1 MKILV
6 VGDVHATTY
15 WKEAFKKV
23 NEYDHIVQLGDWF
36 DSFHNDWKKLHQ
48 IDNFK
53 EAIDFKKKYPEKI
66 HILLGN
72 HDLNNYVMGDICSGH
87 QKLFEENI
95 KYEIEEKMEYV
106 DVAIELD
113 GYVFSHA
120 GFTKCWME
128 HNNLKTIDEVNNLL
142 HKGKYDIFH
151 FNGIDPYGD
160 DMSQS
165 PLWVRPSSLL
175 YDMYFDKQIVG
186 HTEIGDEPVGY
197 KSGNKELIIVDSRK
211 HDTVYEIGQE
221 YCKYFKWALFKRF
234 DKVKF
239 LGDDKKIYEGVIE
252 VVDFDG
258 GGLCLEE
265 TSYDIQTEDMFYK
278 HVPQSRVII

>member
-15 WKEAFKKV
+15 WKESFKKV
-23 NEYDHIVQLGDWF
+23 DEYDHIVQLGDWF
-36 DSFHNDWKKLHQ
+36 DSFNNDWKKLNQ

-72 HDLNNYVMGDICSGH
+72 HDLNNYVMENVCSGH

-95 KYEIEEKMEYV
+95 KYALEENMEYV
-106 DVAIELD
+106 DIAIELD

-120 GFTKCWME
+120 GFTKCWIE
-128 HNNLKTIDEVNNLL
+128 HNNLKTVEEVNKLL
-142 HKGKYDIFH
+142 HMGKYKVFQ

-186 HTEIGDEPVGY
+186 HTEIADEPVGY
-197 KSGNKELIIVDSRK
+197 KSDTKELIIVDSKK
-211 HDTVYEIGQE
+211 HNTVYEAGN
-221 YCKYFKWALFKRF
+221 KYNKKFCYPLFKRG

-239 LGDDKKIYEGVIE
+239 LFDKKILIEGKIE
-252 VVDFDG
+252 IIDWG
-258 GGLCLEE
+258 GALGIDE
-265 TSYDIQTEDMFYK
+265 TSYDIESNNILYK
-278 HVPQSRVII
+278 HVPQSTII

>member
-36 DSFHNDWKKLHQ
+36 DSFHNDWGKCNQ
-48 IDNFK
+48 IDNLS
-53 EAIDFKKKYPEKI
+53 EAIDFKKKYPENI

-87 QKLFEENI
+87 QRFHEIDIREFLINNM
-95 KYEIEEKMEYV
+95 KYF
-106 DVAIELD
+106 DVGLGLD

-120 GFTKCWME
+120 GFSNCWME
-128 HNNLKTIDEVNNLL
+128 HNNLKSLEEVNAL
-142 HKGKYDIFH
+142 FH
-151 FNGIDPYGD
+151 DGDYRPFRFNGIDAYGD
-160 DMSQS
+160 DMSQG
-165 PLWVRPSSLL
+165 PLWIRPSSLL

-186 HTEIGDEPVGY
+186 HTEIGDEPVGF
-197 KSGNKELIIVDSRK
+197 KSENKELVIVDTRK
-211 HDTVYEIGQE
+211 HNITYEIGQG
-221 YCKYFKWALFKRF
+221 YCKHFKWSLFKRF

-239 LGDDKKIYEGVIE
+239 LWDDGKIYDGIIE
-252 VVDFDG
+252 IVDERG
-258 GGLCLEE
+258 GGRCLKE
-265 TSYDIQTEDMFYK
+265 TSYDILTDEMLYK
-278 HVPQSRVII
+278 HVPQSNVFV